1 MSCIIKFYYTLF
13 IWRCVLS
20 VCQKGRA
27 MVVILFYVFSIST
40 WNNAVA
46 CTSYLIKV
54 DGCTGCTQHVNVW
67 KNALSSNLCL
77 LFQEALLRGEDASGT
92 KYAVEALRNSL
103 PGLSPSRRSLLER
116 EIRDFLLCKIM
127 FNC

>member
-67 KNALSSNLCL
+67 KNALSSNLCS

-116 EIRDFLLCKIM
+116 QIRVFLLCKIM

>member
-67 KNALSSNLCL
+67 KNALSSNLCS

-92 KYAVEALRNSL
+92 KYAVEALGNSL
-103 PGLSPSRRSLLER
+103 PGPSPSRWSLLER
-116 EIRDFLLCKIM
+116 EIRVFLLCKM

>member
-92 KYAVEALRNSL
+92 KYVVEALRNSL
-103 PGLSPSRRSLLER
+103 PGPSPSRRSLLER
-116 EIRDFLLCKIM
+116 EIRVFLLCKIM

>member
-46 CTSYLIKV
+46 CMSYLIKE
-54 DGCTGCTQHVNVW
+54 DGCTGCTWHVNVW
-67 KNALSSNLCL
+67 KNALSSNLCS
-77 LFQEALLRGEDASGT
+77 LFQEALLRREDASGT
-92 KYAVEALRNSL
+92 KYAVEALGNSL
-103 PGLSPSRRSLLER
+103 PGPSPSRRSLLER
-116 EIRDFLLCKIM
+116 EIRVFLLCKIM

>member
-27 MVVILFYVFSIST
+27 MVVILFYVFPIST

-67 KNALSSNLCL
+67 KNALSSNLCS

-92 KYAVEALRNSL
+92 KYTVEALRNSL

-116 EIRDFLLCKIM
+116 QIRVFLLCKIM

>member
-20 VCQKGRA
+20 VCQEGRA

-46 CTSYLIKV
+46 CMSYLIKV

-67 KNALSSNLCL
+67 KNALSSNLCS

-116 EIRDFLLCKIM
+116 EIRVFLLCKIM

>member
-20 VCQKGRA
+20 VCHKGRA

-46 CTSYLIKV
+46 CMSYLIKV

-67 KNALSSNLCL
+67 KNALSSNLCS

-116 EIRDFLLCKIM
+116 QIRVFLLCKIM

>member
-27 MVVILFYVFSIST
+27 MVVILFYVFPIST

-46 CTSYLIKV
+46 CMSYLIKV

-67 KNALSSNLCL
+67 KNALSSNLCS

-116 EIRDFLLCKIM
+116 QIRVFLLCKIM

>member
-27 MVVILFYVFSIST
+27 MVVILFYVFPIST

-67 KNALSSNLCL
+67 KNALSSNLCS

-103 PGLSPSRRSLLER
+103 PGLSPSRSSLLER
-116 EIRDFLLCKIM
+116 QIRVFLLCKIM

>member
-13 IWRCVLS
+13 IWRSVLS

-27 MVVILFYVFSIST
+27 MVVILFYVFPIST

-67 KNALSSNLCL
+67 KNALSSNLCS

-92 KYAVEALRNSL
+92 KYAVDALGNSL

-116 EIRDFLLCKIM
+116 QIRVFLLCKIM

>member
-13 IWRCVLS
+13 IWRSVLS

-27 MVVILFYVFSIST
+27 MVVILFYVFPIST

-67 KNALSSNLCL
+67 KNALSSNLCS

-116 EIRDFLLCKIM
+116 QIRVFLLCKIM

>member
-54 DGCTGCTQHVNVW
+54 DGCTGCTWRVNVW
-67 KNALSSNLCL
+67 KNALSSNLCS

-92 KYAVEALRNSL
+92 KYAVDALGNSL

-116 EIRDFLLCKIM
+116 QIRVFLLCKIM

>member
-67 KNALSSNLCL
+67 KNALSSNLCS
-77 LFQEALLRGEDASGT
+77 LFQEALLRGEDASGI

>member
-54 DGCTGCTQHVNVW
+54 DGCTGYTQHVNVW
-67 KNALSSNLCL
+67 KNALSSNLCS
-77 LFQEALLRGEDASGT
+77 LFQEALLRGEDASGI

-116 EIRDFLLCKIM
+116 EIRVFLLCKIM

>member
-67 KNALSSNLCL
+67 KNALSSNLCS

-116 EIRDFLLCKIM
+116 EIRVFLLCKIM

>member
-92 KYAVEALRNSL
+92 KYAVDALGNSL

-116 EIRDFLLCKIM
+116 QIRVFLLCKIM

>member
-67 KNALSSNLCL
+67 KNALSSNLCS

>member
-20 VCQKGRA
+20 VCQEGRA

-67 KNALSSNLCL
+67 KNALSSNLCS

-116 EIRDFLLCKIM
+116 EMRVFLLCKIM

>member
-20 VCQKGRA
+20 VCQEGRA

-116 EIRDFLLCKIM
+116 EIRVFLLCKIM

>member
-67 KNALSSNLCL
+67 KNALSSNLCS

-92 KYAVEALRNSL
+92 KYAVEALGNSL
-103 PGLSPSRRSLLER
+103 PGPSPSRSLLDR
-116 EIRDFLLCKIM
+116 EIRVFLLCKIM

>member
-1 MSCIIKFYYTLF
+1 MSCIIKFYDTLF

-20 VCQKGRA
+20 VCQKRRA
-27 MVVILFYVFSIST
+27 MVEILFNVFSIST

-46 CTSYLIKV
+46 CMSYLIKV
-54 DGCTGCTQHVNVW
+54 DGCTGCTWHVNVW
-67 KNALSSNLCL
+67 KNAPSSNLCS

-92 KYAVEALRNSL
+92 KYAVEALGNSL
-103 PGLSPSRRSLLER
+103 PGPSPSRRSLLER
-116 EIRDFLLCKIM
+116 KIRVFLLCKIM

>member
-1 MSCIIKFYYTLF
+1 MYYKILLHTFHLKKCSFSMPEGKSYGCDFVLCI
-13 IWRCVLS
+13 
-20 VCQKGRA
+20 
-27 MVVILFYVFSIST
+27 FSIST

-46 CTSYLIKV
+46 CMSYLIKV
-54 DGCTGCTQHVNVW
+54 DGCTGCTWHVNVW
-67 KNALSSNLCL
+67 KNALSSNLCS

-92 KYAVEALRNSL
+92 KYAVDALGNSL

-116 EIRDFLLCKIM
+116 QIRVFLLCKIM

>member
-67 KNALSSNLCL
+67 KNALSSNLCS

-92 KYAVEALRNSL
+92 KYAVDALGNSL

-116 EIRDFLLCKIM
+116 QIRVFLLCKIM

>member
-20 VCQKGRA
+20 VCQEGRA

-103 PGLSPSRRSLLER
+103 PGPSPSRRSLLER
-116 EIRDFLLCKIM
+116 EIRVFLLCKIM

>member
-27 MVVILFYVFSIST
+27 MVVILFYVFPIST

-54 DGCTGCTQHVNVW
+54 DGCTGCTWHVNVW
-67 KNALSSNLCL
+67 KNALSSNLCS

-103 PGLSPSRRSLLER
+103 PGLSPSRKSLLER
-116 EIRDFLLCKIM
+116 QIRVFLLCKIM

>member
-13 IWRCVLS
+13 IWRCILS

-46 CTSYLIKV
+46 CMSYLIKV
-54 DGCTGCTQHVNVW
+54 DGCTGCTWHVNVW
-67 KNALSSNLCL
+67 KNASSSNLCS

-116 EIRDFLLCKIM
+116 EIRVFLLCKIM

>member
-67 KNALSSNLCL
+67 KNALSSNLCS

-116 EIRDFLLCKIM
+116 EMRVFLLCKIM

>member
-27 MVVILFYVFSIST
+27 MVVILFYVFPIST

-67 KNALSSNLCL
+67 KNALSSNLCS

-116 EIRDFLLCKIM
+116 QIRVFLLCKIM

>member
-27 MVVILFYVFSIST
+27 MVVILFYVFPIST

-54 DGCTGCTQHVNVW
+54 DRCTGCTQHVNVW
-67 KNALSSNLCL
+67 KNALSSNLCS

-116 EIRDFLLCKIM
+116 QIRVFLLCKIM

>member
-46 CTSYLIKV
+46 CMSYLIKV
-54 DGCTGCTQHVNVW
+54 DGCTGCTRHVNVW
-67 KNALSSNLCL
+67 KNALSSNLCS

-92 KYAVEALRNSL
+92 KYAVEALGNSL

-116 EIRDFLLCKIM
+116 EIRVFLLCKIM

>member
-27 MVVILFYVFSIST
+27 MVVILFYVFPIST

-67 KNALSSNLCL
+67 KNALSSNLCS

-92 KYAVEALRNSL
+92 KYAVDALGNSL

-116 EIRDFLLCKIM
+116 QIRVFLLCKIM

>member
-1 MSCIIKFYYTLF
+1 MSCIIKCYYTLF

-27 MVVILFYVFSIST
+27 MVVILFYVFPIST

-54 DGCTGCTQHVNVW
+54 DGCTGCTWHVNVW
-67 KNALSSNLCL
+67 KNALSSNLCS

-116 EIRDFLLCKIM
+116 QIRVFLLCKIM

>member
-116 EIRDFLLCKIM
+116 EIRVFLLCKIM

>member
-27 MVVILFYVFSIST
+27 MVVILFYVFPIST

-67 KNALSSNLCL
+67 KNALSSNLCS

-92 KYAVEALRNSL
+92 KYAVEALGNSL

-116 EIRDFLLCKIM
+116 QIRVFLLCKIM

>member
-67 KNALSSNLCL
+67 KNALSSNLCS
-77 LFQEALLRGEDASGT
+77 LFQEALLRGEDASGI

-116 EIRDFLLCKIM
+116 EIRVFLLCKIM